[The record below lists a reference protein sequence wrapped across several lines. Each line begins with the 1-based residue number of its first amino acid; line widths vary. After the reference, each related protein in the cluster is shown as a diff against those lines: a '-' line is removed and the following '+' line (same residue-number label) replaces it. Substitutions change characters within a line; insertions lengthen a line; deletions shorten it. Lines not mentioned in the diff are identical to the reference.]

1 MTMRHHDDRTNARD
15 ATLDREPRLT
25 VERVRATYLGEDA
38 GAAAKA
44 ARELKKKEKEA
55 AKGN

>member
-1 MTMRHHDDRTNARD
+1 VYAQQ
-15 ATLDREPRLT
+15 
-25 VERVRATYLGEDA
+25 YLGEDA